1 MTKRASVLS
10 VLAILLLTTPLAL
23 VAAESP
29 GVGPSPTA
37 MGAPPASTP
46 ACGGESALIFTL
58 SPTPMSN
65 LCGSCS
71 DSSCVGKEVGTPCF
85 AHESIFCTITLPTCN
100 TFTTRCTC
108 QAV

>member
-1 MTKRASVLS
+1 
-10 VLAILLLTTPLAL
+10 
-23 VAAESP
+23 
-29 GVGPSPTA
+29 
-37 MGAPPASTP
+37 
-46 ACGGESALIFTL
+46 
-58 SPTPMSN
+58 MSN

>member
-10 VLAILLLTTPLAL
+10 MLAILLLTTPLAL

-29 GVGPSPTA
+29 EVAPAPAAVSASPV
-37 MGAPPASTP
+37 STP
-46 ACGGESALIFTL
+46 ACGGESALSFTP
-58 SPTPMSN
+58 SPTLMSN

-71 DSSCVGKEVGTPCF
+71 DSPCVSKEVGSPCF
-85 AHESIFCTITLPTCN
+85 QTGTFCTITLPTCN
-100 TFTTRCTC
+100 NFTTRCTC